1 MECEFMCFYARMWS
15 TGVLHKPLAGVTPCI
30 TERFITQ
37 EAKMCAAFLWLSS
50 GWFVFDRDQKRA
62 KKDESWYGHGVKTL
76 LPFFCTMS
84 QQWSTKTL
92 RCVAVLVRFMHA
104 TALFVGCLFKWDR
117 TVYVGYGTFRRC
129 SVLKYN
135 STQMLSQPQISDRH
149 KHIFT
154 SRNPNNQ
161 RETWG
166 LS

>member
-1 MECEFMCFYARMWS
+1 MECEFVCFYARMWS
-15 TGVLHKPLAGVTPCI
+15 TGVLHKPLVGVTPCI
-30 TERFITQ
+30 TERFITRG
-37 EAKMCAAFLWLSS
+37 AKMCAAFLCLSS
-50 GWFVFDRDQKRA
+50 GWFVFRPKEGQ
-62 KKDESWYGHGVKTL
+62 KKDKSWSNHGVKTL
-76 LPFFCTMS
+76 LLFFCTMS
-84 QQWSTKTL
+84 QQWSIRTQC
-92 RCVAVLVRFMHA
+92 CVAVLVCFMHA

-135 STQMLSQPQISDRH
+135 STQMLSQPQISDKH